1 MAKQEKEERLI
12 RDGRISMFVL
22 GTSRWRGRSYRA
34 CSLHWIAL
42 DSLFVHRLWKTRL
55 IFLLKVSVLNGRG
68 QATSIATRFIYAWSC
83 SPSIGRV
90 QMFKRKSVL
99 LISGPIATGRVDWP
113 CRSSRIKVEI
123 WELPCLRSI
132 SLSLSPSTERTTIII
147 IIISRLSHGGSR
159 FRKVGSRREGGAR

>member
-1 MAKQEKEERLI
+1 MLA
-12 RDGRISMFVL
+12 
-22 GTSRWRGRSYRA
+22 
-34 CSLHWIAL
+34 LHSA
-42 DSLFVHRLWKTRL
+42 
-55 IFLLKVSVLNGRG
+55 
-68 QATSIATRFIYAWSC
+68 
-83 SPSIGRV
+83 IGRV

-99 LISGPIATGRVDWP
+99 LISGPIASGRVDWP

-159 FRKVGSRREGGAR
+159 FRKVGSRREGGRVKDTSKVGMRGAESEMMNAREGVAFKTRSLHGCLRRVALINERCYREWGEGCGRGKEDRSKATALLRRGGRVALTIVS

>member
-1 MAKQEKEERLI
+1 MEGEELSCLLAPLNR
-12 RDGRISMFVL
+12 
-22 GTSRWRGRSYRA
+22 SRFPFRA
-34 CSLHWIAL
+34 S
-42 DSLFVHRLWKTRL
+42 SVETRL

-83 SPSIGRV
+83 SLSIAIGRV

-123 WELPCLRSI
+123 
-132 SLSLSPSTERTTIII
+132 
-147 IIISRLSHGGSR
+147 
-159 FRKVGSRREGGAR
+159 